1 MKMRIQELIE
11 DAKSSQTNG
20 RPKTKWSES
29 ELACLEK
36 IAAAIRSGE
45 LSKNQV
51 LKSMRAI
58 LNDGKEVEGLEG
70 KSVNAIDMM
79 LREII

>member
-1 MKMRIQELIE
+1 MKMRVQEIIE
-11 DAKSSQTNG
+11 DAKSSATNG
-20 RPKTKWSES
+20 RPKTKWSKS
-29 ELACLEK
+29 ELDALEK

-45 LSKNQV
+45 VSKNLV

-58 LNDGKEVEGLEG
+58 LDDGKEVEGLEG